1 VTHPK
6 RQLGVLVAAAIVVA
20 NMIGSGVF
28 TSAGL
33 QAAYQFKDPWS
44 MMSTWLVGGLLAL
57 CGAAC
62 YAELGSRMPHAGGE
76 YVYLREAYHPA
87 FGFMSGW
94 VSLVVG
100 FSAPIAAAALLFAG
114 FVGAIAPA
122 LATGVAAKAIACAL
136 ILAMTALHAF
146 DTRLGGRVQ
155 TGFTI
160 AKVALIVVFV
170 LAGLLVGHGD
180 WSHFA
185 SRGDGLSQLGTRH
198 GAAAYATAL
207 MYVSFAYSGWNAAAY
222 VAGEIEHPQRTL
234 PRALLVGTGT
244 VMLLY
249 LGLNLVFLYAVPPE
263 AMAVDPIGHPVG
275 DIAARALFGEH
286 AGSLLSSLIAL
297 ALMSAVSA
305 MMMAGPRVYATMAA
319 DHALPRQ
326 LAYYSK
332 RGVPVAAVAV
342 QCVLAIAFTI
352 LSDPDHLI
360 RLVGFTLALFA
371 ALTVG
376 AVFVMRMRDRR
387 DAARVARA
395 TVESG
400 GQGPVAPI
408 GFRTPLYPLAPLL
421 FVALSVW
428 TVIFGV
434 QAEPKLS
441 AEILGVLVAGAAIYV
456 VTARG
461 KPRTPIEADE

>member
-1 VTHPK
+1 VTQPK
-6 RQLGVLVAAAIVVA
+6 RQLGVLVAASIVVA
-20 NMIGSGVF
+20 NMIGAGVF
-28 TSAGL
+28 TSAGFT
-33 QAAYQFKDPWS
+33 AAFQFKDPWS
-44 MMSTWLVGGLLAL
+44 MMSTWVVGGVIAL

-100 FSAPIAAAALLFAG
+100 FSAPIAFAALLFAS
-114 FVGAIAPA
+114 FVGAIFPA
-122 LATGVAAKAIACAL
+122 VGGTAAMKAIACVL

-146 DTRLGGRVQ
+146 DTKLGGRVQ
-155 TGFTI
+155 TGLTI
-160 AKVALIVVFV
+160 AKVTLIVVFI
-170 LAGLLVGHGD
+170 LAGMLVGHGD

-198 GAAAYATAL
+198 GAANYATAL

-234 PRALLVGTGT
+234 PRALLVGTGA

-249 LGLNLVFLYAVPPE
+249 IALNLVFLYAVPPE
-263 AMAVDPIGHPVG
+263 AMAIDPIKHPVG

-286 AGSLLSSLIAL
+286 AGSTLSSLIAI

-342 QCVLAIAFTI
+342 QCVLAIAFT
-352 LSDPDHLI
+352 LFSDPDHLL
-360 RLVGFTLALFA
+360 RLTGFTLAIFA
-371 ALTVG
+371 TLTVG
-376 AVFVMRMRDRR
+376 AVFVMRSRDRR
-387 DAARVARA
+387 DAAGVARA

-400 GQGPVAPI
+400 GKGPVAPI
-408 GFRTPLYPLAPLL
+408 GFRTPLYPIAPLL

-434 QAEPKLS
+434 SAEPRLS
-441 AEILGVLVAGAAIYV
+441 AEILAVLVAGAVIYT

>member
-1 VTHPK
+1 MTQPK

-20 NMIGSGVF
+20 NMIGAGVF
-28 TSAGL
+28 TSAGFT
-33 QAAYQFKDPWS
+33 AAFQFKDPWS
-44 MMSTWLVGGLLAL
+44 MMSTWLVGGVIAL

-100 FSAPIAAAALLFAG
+100 FSAPIAFAALLFAS
-114 FVGAIAPA
+114 FVGAIFPA
-122 LATGVAAKAIACAL
+122 VAGTAAMKAIACVL

-155 TGFTI
+155 TGLTI
-160 AKVALIVVFV
+160 AKVTLIVVFI
-170 LAGLLVGHGD
+170 LAGLFVGHGD

-198 GAAAYATAL
+198 GAANYATAL

-234 PRALLVGTGT
+234 PRALLVGTGA

-249 LGLNLVFLYAVPPE
+249 IGLNLVFLYAVPPE
-263 AMAVDPIGHPVG
+263 AMAIDPIKHPVG

-286 AGSLLSSLIAL
+286 AGSTLSSLIAI

-332 RGVPVAAVAV
+332 RGVPVVAVGV
-342 QCVLAIAFTI
+342 QCVLAIAFT
-352 LSDPDHLI
+352 LFSDPDHLL
-360 RLVGFTLALFA
+360 RLTGFTLAMFA
-371 ALTVG
+371 TLTVG
-376 AVFVMRMRDRR
+376 AVFVMRRRDRR
-387 DAARVARA
+387 DAAGVARA

-400 GQGPVAPI
+400 GKGPVAPT
-408 GFRTPLYPLAPLL
+408 GFRTPLYPIAPLL

-434 QAEPKLS
+434 SAEPKLS
-441 AEILGVLVAGAAIYV
+441 AEILAVLVAGAV
-456 VTARG
+456 VYTVSSRG